1 MNVSRGLMRPAAAL
15 LLTALLA
22 GCVTTMDT
30 AATDAPSG
38 VCLVWQPIRWSTR
51 DTDETIAQAKA
62 SNAARL
68 AFGCP
73 A

>member
-22 GCVTTMDT
+22 ACVTTMDT
-30 AATDAPSG
+30 AATDS
-38 VCLVWQPIRWSTR
+38 VCLVWQPIRWSAA

-73 A
+73 T